1 MYRDRGLFMDLTTLV
16 PIVVSLQITSI
27 MKRALKLTAFN
38 GKTDVYCDKSPSY
51 PLRVYEQNQNQK
63 LAPSSVVIY
72 IYRYNT
78 ARIISESIY
87 IFPLYTL
94 TVVADVETND
104 FIQQEPI
111 I

>member
-38 GKTDVYCDKSPSY
+38 GKTDVYCDKSSPSY
-51 PLRVYEQNQNQK
+51 PLRVYEQK
-63 LAPSSVVIY
+63 SKSEVSASVVIY

-87 IFPLYTL
+87 FPHC
-94 TVVADVETND
+94 
-104 FIQQEPI
+104 IH
-111 I
+111 